1 MRARMALMQACVQ
14 CELREVV
21 LRDKPEQMLAL
32 SAKGTV
38 PVLQLPG
45 GEVID
50 ESLDVMH
57 WALAI
62 SDPQGCLAAQ
72 PELSAEL
79 IAQNDSSFK
88 DDLDRYKY
96 HVRYP
101 DYPQRYYRE
110 RAEAFLVKLE
120 KLLGQHQGLGLV
132 SNRLTLADLAIL
144 PFVRQFSH
152 VDRSWFEATRSGFLT
167 QWLQDFERS
176 DLFLSVMNKYAA
188 WSDGDPITVFAA
200 DHQQYGCRSK

>member
-62 SDPQGCLAAQ
+62 SDPQGWLTAQ
-72 PELSAEL
+72 PELTQEL
-79 IAQNDSSFK
+79 IEQNDSSFK

-101 DYPQRYYRE
+101 DYPQRYYRD
-110 RAEAFLVKLE
+110 RAQAFLVKLE
-120 KLLGQHQGLGLV
+120 TLLSQHQGLGLL
-132 SNRLTLADLAIL
+132 SDRLTLVDFAIL
-144 PFVRQFSH
+144 PFIRQFSR
-152 VDRSWFEATRSGFLT
+152 VDRTWFDMT
-167 QWLQDFERS
+167 QSELLKRWLQDFEHS
-176 DLFLSVMNKYAA
+176 HLFLSVMNKYAA
-188 WSDGDPITVFAA
+188 WSDGDPVTVFAA
-200 DHQQYGCRSK
+200 GHQQ